1 MFKDLSFTEV
11 FESLDDESL
20 TLMAQNDPEQL
31 KRMCIFLSLDKQMRE
46 EKITPNS
53 EIN

>member
-1 MFKDLSFTEV
+1 MFKDLSFTDV

-20 TLMAQNDPEQL
+20 VLIAQKDPGQL
-31 KRMCIFLSLDKQMRE
+31 QRMCIFLSLDKQMTK
-46 EKITPNS
+46 EKIIPKL

>member
-20 TLMAQNDPEQL
+20 TLIAQNDPKQL
-31 KRMCIFLSLDKQMRE
+31 QRMCIFLSLDKQMAR
-46 EKITPNS
+46 EKITPKS